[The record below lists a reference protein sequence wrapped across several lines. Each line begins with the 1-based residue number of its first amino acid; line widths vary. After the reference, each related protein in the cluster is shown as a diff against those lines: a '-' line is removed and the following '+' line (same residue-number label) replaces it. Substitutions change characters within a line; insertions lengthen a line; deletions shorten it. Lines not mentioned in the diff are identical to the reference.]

1 MWEPS
6 VESARRNRFIRRNI
20 LHIGSNVA
28 EKQAVLLLKEGKK
41 IYRKILFR
49 GSIFI
54 WNDIWNIGGE
64 IEKVNQSA
72 ADTAD
77 KAALLSAE
85 LKSDFHIEYIL
96 WFEFSIRN

>member
-1 MWEPS
+1 M
-6 VESARRNRFIRRNI
+6 
-20 LHIGSNVA
+20 
-28 EKQAVLLLKEGKK
+28 K
-41 IYRKILFR
+41 YR
-49 GSIFI
+49 
-54 WNDIWNIGGE
+54 GE